1 MASSVKVSGVWKN
14 APAYNVK
21 INGVWKSSSNAYVKI
36 NGVWKQYFTAGG
48 GSTGPGPVTGM
59 PVINASPSLSLGY
72 DGVTMQVAAGSWLGG
87 VDTYSYE
94 WFINGSSTSAYGPT
108 QNATAGL
115 IGSSGAQYYVKVTA
129 TNTSGSTTAVSNTIG
144 LPAKATAAAPAAVV
158 VSAPATPSVSLG
170 YTDVPSVWSSTGSN
184 WTTEGYITLQWN
196 YFNVNTS
203 GITVSFGGQGGI
215 AAHAAITSPT
225 TADVHSPYNVTGTV
239 FVIVTFPN
247 GTNIRSNEI
256 AYTNLHQQVTDP
268 VVPTVVTPPSGG
280 GGGAPAPATVTLY
293 QYTTTVQGTS
303 GNIDTSRTGATGQ
316 TVSIPASVYATG
328 DTNLIQAAIIAAGG
342 TIVAYNPNI
351 GTGLPATGVTT
362 TTNYSTSSTLTGSEA
377 TSVTGLP
384 GAYVPPTTTTT
395 TQTVTPT
402 VKSSPG
408 TTAAPV
414 TTGTTTVTPA
424 AAQTSGQVVPT
435 TTTTSGGYSGIPTT
449 TTTTQTSTAIL
460 PFSGSSTGSN
470 TTTKTVAPGVTQT
483 TTTTTTAAYVGS
495 TLQNVQTTKTT
506 TTTTSTASTS
516 SSGGGCF
523 LFGTPVLK
531 TDGSWINIE
540 QLQPGDELV
549 SVILP
554 GLPENEEGWDWL
566 DNWSMKNLRNIEK
579 TTTVVVK
586 VNRSSYWKYYIIN
599 GTIKVTLEHRV
610 LVKQGGVW
618 RFNHIEYVNIGDSIL
633 DENLNEIVIKGKKEV
648 QDEVAVVDIDT
659 EVKDTYFV
667 KGMLA
672 HNSALTGT
680 KLKMQYL

>member
-1 MASSVKVSGVWKN
+1 MASSVKVNGVWKN
-14 APAYNVK
+14 TPTYNVK
-21 INGVWKSSSNAYVKI
+21 VNGVWKPATNAYVKV

-48 GSTGPGPVTGM
+48 GSTGPGPVTGV
-59 PVINASPSLSLGY
+59 PVINSSPSLSLGY

-108 QNATAGL
+108 QSATAGL
-115 IGSSGAQYYVKVTA
+115 IGSPGAQYYVKVTA

-196 YFNVNTS
+196 YVNVDTS
-203 GITVSFGGQGGI
+203 KIIVKFGGVGDI

-239 FVIVTFPN
+239 FVIVDFQD
-247 GTNIRSNEI
+247 GTSIRSNEI

-280 GGGAPAPATVTLY
+280 GGAPAPATVTLY

-303 GNIDTSRTGATGQ
+303 GNISGSGATGQ

-328 DTNLIQAAIIAAGG
+328 DPNLIQAAIIAAGG

-351 GTGLPATGVTT
+351 GTGIPATGVTT
-362 TTNYSTSSTLTGSEA
+362 TTNYSTSSNLTGSAA

-402 VKSSPG
+402 VKSSSG

-424 AAQTSGQVVPT
+424 TVTPT
-435 TTTTSGGYSGIPTT
+435 TIPGATSSTTTSGGYSGIPTT

-460 PFSGSSTGSN
+460 PFSGSSTGSS

-506 TTTTSTASTS
+506 TTATSTASTS
-516 SSGGGCF
+516 TKTTGGCF

-531 TDGSWINIE
+531 ADGSWINIE

-599 GTIKVTLEHRV
+599 GTIKVTLEHPV

-648 QDEVAVVDIDT
+648 QDEVAVVGIDT
-659 EVKDTYFV
+659 EIKDTYFV

-672 HNSALTGT
+672 HNQLLPVS
-680 KLKMQYL
+680 KLKAQYL

>member
-14 APAYNVK
+14 TPTYNVK
-21 INGVWKSSSNAYVKI
+21 VNGVWKPATNAYVKI

-48 GSTGPGPVTGM
+48 GSTGPGPVTGV
-59 PVINASPSLSLGY
+59 PVINSSPSLSLGY

-108 QNATAGL
+108 QSATAGL

-170 YTDVPSVWSSTGSN
+170 YSDVPSVWSSTGSN

-203 GITVSFGGQGGI
+203 GITVSFGGQGDI

-256 AYTNLHQQVTDP
+256 AYTNLHQQVTAP

-280 GGGAPAPATVTLY
+280 GGGGGAPATVTLY
-293 QYTTTVQGTS
+293 QYTTTVQGNS
-303 GNIDTSRTGATGQ
+303 GNISGSGATGQ

-328 DTNLIQAAIIAAGG
+328 DPNLIQAAIIAAGG

-351 GTGLPATGVTT
+351 GTGIPATGVTT
-362 TTNYSTSSTLTGSEA
+362 TTNYSTSSTLTGSAA

-384 GAYVPPTTTTT
+384 GAYVPPTTITTSQNT
-395 TQTVTPT
+395 PPT
-402 VKSSPG
+402 VNGGNSGGTSSG
-408 TTAAPV
+408 STTI
-414 TTGTTTVTPA
+414 TPA
-424 AAQTSGQVVPT
+424 SPT
-435 TTTTSGGYSGIPTT
+435 TIPGATSSTATSGGYSGIPTT
-449 TTTTQTSTAIL
+449 TTTTSTSTAIL
-460 PFSGSSTGSN
+460 PFSNGSTGS
-470 TTTKTVAPGVTQT
+470 K
-483 TTTTTTAAYVGS
+483 TTTATIAPGITVTTTVSTTGAYVGS
-495 TLQNVQTTKTT
+495 TLQSVQTTKTT
-506 TTTTSTASTS
+506 TTTVSTASTS
-516 SSGGGCF
+516 TKGGCF

-531 TDGSWINIE
+531 ADGSWINIE

-566 DNWSMKNLRNIEK
+566 DNWSMKNLENIEK
-579 TTTVVVK
+579 TTTVVLT
-586 VNRSSYWKYYIIN
+586 VNRRSYWKYYIIN

-618 RFNHIEYVNIGDSIL
+618 RFNEIEYVNIGDSIL

-672 HNSALTGT
+672 HNMAGAS
-680 KLKMQYL
+680 KQQYL